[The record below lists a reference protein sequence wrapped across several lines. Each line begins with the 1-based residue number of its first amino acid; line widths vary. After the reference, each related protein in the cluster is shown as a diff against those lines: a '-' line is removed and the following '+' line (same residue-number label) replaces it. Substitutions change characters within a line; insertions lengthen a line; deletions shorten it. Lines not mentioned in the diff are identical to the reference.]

1 VENLTG
7 TAAPG
12 PAQARDLRARYT
24 VLVPIGDLDQIVI
37 ASSHLTLKKTGCWWP
52 SARYLV
58 RSGPDGAD
66 LALLDVIGREHAS
79 ERFSRI
85 TIASGD
91 GGFAQAAA
99 ELTNAG
105 CHVTVL
111 TRRARLSRRLALAAD
126 GKILYVDPPGSSTPV
141 TAPRPSQAA

>member
-1 VENLTG
+1 M
-7 TAAPG
+7 
-12 PAQARDLRARYT
+12 
-24 VLVPIGDLDQIVI
+24 
-37 ASSHLTLKKTGCWWP
+37 
-52 SARYLV
+52 
-58 RSGPDGAD
+58 
-66 LALLDVIGREHAS
+66 IGREHAS

-99 ELTNAG
+99 ELTSAG
-105 CHVTVL
+105 CHLTVL
-111 TRRARLSRRLALAAD
+111 TRRAGLSRRLALAAD